1 MLGIF
6 ELCKTLIN
14 TKGGVMMRISQANK
28 LVGKIMD
35 VKSGQ
40 DLTEVIIDI
49 GDRPVYST
57 ITNGAAEAMN
67 LHKGDEVFAL
77 FNSVDVTIIKDS
89 KRHEE

>member
-1 MLGIF
+1 
-6 ELCKTLIN
+6 
-14 TKGGVMMRISQANK
+14 MRISQANK
-28 LVGKIMD
+28 LVGKIID